1 MTKFEIFFTILLTL
15 CIVGIMHGFIFGGLT
30 LNDFSP
36 IFQNIFKQIINK

>member
-30 LNDFSP
+30 LLD
-36 IFQNIFKQIINK
+36 FQNAFKQVINLYK